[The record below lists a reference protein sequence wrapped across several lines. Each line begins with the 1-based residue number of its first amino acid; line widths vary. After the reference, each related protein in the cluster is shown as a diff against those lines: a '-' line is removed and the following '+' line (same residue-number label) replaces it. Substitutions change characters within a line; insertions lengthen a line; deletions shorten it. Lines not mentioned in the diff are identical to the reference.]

1 MTIERLTARPDE
13 FTPAAAGCLIRIQ
26 SAMATFRPSER
37 AIAEYIVAHRDE
49 VIRMSI
55 SELARDANVG
65 ESTVIRFCRAAGFGG
80 YQELKLRLAQDL
92 AQPAHY
98 IHEAVSFSDTVEEL
112 SQKIF
117 QSNRVALENTARSL
131 DPKMVE
137 VAAAAAVRANR
148 IAIYGIASSFHSALA
163 AKLKLMR
170 LGLPAEAFGEGHLQ
184 AMSAVGLHPG
194 DLAIGISHSGS
205 TRDIVDALT
214 FAHDAGATTVAIT
227 NYSPSP
233 ITKAADV
240 VLLTASWET
249 PFAGESL
256 GSAISQLGTLDVL
269 SAAIA
274 VQLGESCVQNIEK
287 LALAMKGKRY

>member
-1 MTIERLTARPDE
+1 VKEAKTGIAGLSV
-13 FTPAAAGCLIRIQ
+13 GCLNRIQ
-26 SAMATFRPSER
+26 SAMGTFRPAER
-37 AIAEYIVAHRDE
+37 SIAEFIIEHSQD

-55 SELARDANVG
+55 SELARDADVG
-65 ESTVIRFCRAAGFGG
+65 ESTIIRFCRAAGLAG
-80 YQELKLRLAQDL
+80 YQELKLSLAQDL
-92 AQPAHY
+92 AQPSHY
-98 IHEAVSFSDTVEEL
+98 IHEAISFSDSVEGL

-117 QSNRVALENTARSL
+117 QSNRAALDNTARSL

-137 VAAAAAVRANR
+137 VAAAAAVRAER
-148 IAIYGIASSFHSALA
+148 IAVYGVASSYHSASA

-170 LGLPAEAFGEGHLQ
+170 LHLNVEAFGDGHMQ
-184 AMSAVGLHPG
+184 AMSAVGLRKG

-205 TRDIVDALT
+205 TRDVVDALT
-214 FAHDAGATTVAIT
+214 LARNAEATTVAIT

-233 ITKAADV
+233 LTKAADV

-256 GSAISQLGTLDVL
+256 GSAIAQLATLDVL

-274 VQLGESCVQNIEK
+274 IQLGESCVQNIEK
-287 LALAMKGKRY
+287 LAVAMMGKRY

>member
-1 MTIERLTARPDE
+1 MIKEHRTGATGH
-13 FTPAAAGCLIRIQ
+13 FTPASAGCLIRIQ
-26 SAMATFRPSER
+26 SAIATFRPSER
-37 AIAEYIVAHRDE
+37 TIAEFILAHRE
-49 VIRMSI
+49 QVIRMSI

-98 IHEAVSFSDTVEEL
+98 VHEAISFSDTVEEL

-117 QSNRVALENTARSL
+117 QSNRVALDNTSRSL

-137 VAAAAAVRANR
+137 VAAAAAVRAGR
-148 IAIYGIASSFHSALA
+148 IAVYGVVGSFHSAAIASLS
-163 AKLKLMR
+163 LMR
-170 LGLPAEAFGEGHLQ
+170 LGLAAEAFGEGHLQ
-184 AMSAVGLHPG
+184 AMSAASLRAG
-194 DLAIGISHSGS
+194 DLAIGISHTGS
-205 TRDIVDALT
+205 TRDVVDAMT
-214 FAHDAGATTVAIT
+214 IAHDAGATTVAVT

-249 PFAGESL
+249 PFAGESM
-256 GSAISQLGTLDVL
+256 GSAIAQLCALDVF
-269 SAAIA
+269 SAAVA
-274 VQLGESCVQNIEK
+274 VQLGESCVQHIER
-287 LALAMKGKRY
+287 LALAVKGKRS

>member
-1 MTIERLTARPDE
+1 MNKDHRTAQNE
-13 FTPAAAGCLIRIQ
+13 QFTPAAAGCLIRIQ
-26 SAMATFRPSER
+26 SAIATFRPSER
-37 AIAEYIVAHRDE
+37 VIAEFILAHREE

-55 SELARDANVG
+55 SELARDADVG
-65 ESTVIRFCRAAGFGG
+65 ESTVIRFCHAAGFGG

-98 IHEAVSFSDTVEEL
+98 VHEALSFSDTVEEL

-117 QSNRVALENTARSL
+117 QSNRVALDNTARSL

-137 VAAAAAVRANR
+137 VAATAAVRAGR
-148 IAIYGIASSFHSALA
+148 IALYGVAGSFYSAAA
-163 AKLKLMR
+163 AKLRLMR
-170 LGLPAEAFGEGHLQ
+170 LGLSAEAFGEGHLQ
-184 AMSAVGLHPG
+184 ALSGAGLHEG

-205 TRDIVDALT
+205 TRDVVDALT
-214 FAHDAGATTVAIT
+214 LAHEAGATTAAIT

-233 ITKAADV
+233 ITKSADI

-256 GSAISQLGTLDVL
+256 GSAISQLYTLDVF

-274 VQLGESCVQNIEK
+274 IQLGESCVQNIEK
-287 LALAMKGKRY
+287 LVLAVKEKRY

>member
-1 MTIERLTARPDE
+1 MNTKYRNPQTAHL
-13 FTPAAAGCLIRIQ
+13 TPAAAGCLNRIR
-26 SAMATFRPSER
+26 SAIATFRPSER
-37 AIAEYIVAHRDE
+37 SIAEFILAHQEE

-55 SELARDANVG
+55 SELARDADVG

-92 AQPAHY
+92 AQPANYVHA
-98 IHEAVSFSDTVEEL
+98 AVSFSDTVEEL

-117 QSNRVALENTARSL
+117 QSNRVALDNTARSV

-137 VAAAAAVRANR
+137 VAAAAAVRAGR
-148 IAIYGIASSFHSALA
+148 IALYGVAGSFYSAAA
-163 AKLKLMR
+163 AKLRLMR
-170 LGLPAEAFGEGHLQ
+170 LGLAAEAFGEGHLQ
-184 AMSAVGLHPG
+184 ALSAAGLRPG

-205 TRDIVDALT
+205 TRDVVDALT
-214 FAHDAGATTVAIT
+214 LAHEAGATTTAIT

-233 ITKAADV
+233 ITKVADI

-256 GSAISQLGTLDVL
+256 GSAISQLCTLDVF

-274 VQLGESCVQNIEK
+274 IQLGESCVQTIEK
-287 LALAMKGKRY
+287 LVMAVKEKRY